1 MRPSR
6 PGMLGRDLAMVALAL
21 LSIAIVIY
29 DEMRRP
35 VGALRTSLILIDL
48 VIVIVFLV
56 EFIVRLRAADD
67 KRAFLKRTWYEVPG
81 MVPMIV
87 GELGFLRFFRLFRIV
102 AVGAR
107 LFRANR
113 LAQSF
118 LGRTNLGTI
127 LGVTSLLLFGCAY
140 AEYFFERNAN
150 PAHFA
155 NFGEALWWAI
165 VTTTTVGYGDKFP
178 ITLGGRIVAGL
189 LMLTGIGLIGTLAA
203 TFSNALIKPKTAPP
217 SPPSSPKLEER
228 LGELADLRERGAL
241 TDAEFQAAKAKI
253 LAE

>member
-1 MRPSR
+1 MMQPSR

-35 VGALRTSLILIDL
+35 VGTLRTSLILVDL
-48 VIVIVFLV
+48 VIVLVFLV
-56 EFIVRLRAADD
+56 EFVARLRAADD
-67 KRAFLKRTWYEVPG
+67 KGAFLKRTWYEIPG
-81 MVPMIV
+81 MIPMIV

-140 AEYFFERNAN
+140 AEYFFERSAN
-150 PAHFA
+150 PGHFA
-155 NFGEALWWAI
+155 NFGEALWWAV

-178 ITLGGRIVAGL
+178 ITLGGRFVAGI

-203 TFSNALIKPKTAPP
+203 SFSSALIKTPPTPLAPP
-217 SPPSSPKLEER
+217 ARTTTEQR
-228 LGELADLRERGAL
+228 VQDLADL
-241 TDAEFQAAKAKI
+241 
-253 LAE
+253 